1 MFLFLRLIVCLLGIG
16 LGLYVTVVSDN
27 RLTRLRMQIPKLK
40 QEVQELEE
48 ENEAL
53 AFAIASRTEPHH
65 LLKLSSSFEFL
76 HLKPTF
82 SPPLVCPVVSENASL

>member
-16 LGLYVTVVSDN
+16 LGLYVTVVPDN

-65 LLKLSSSFEFL
+65 LLKLSSS
-76 HLKPTF
+76 LKTRPF
-82 SPPLVCPVVSENASL
+82 